1 MTRSCWTTTCRRK
14 RSLHASWCFAV
25 SATDVLVAIVSFTV
39 RRDRSKIS
47 DKSVAPF
54 ARTRSHYLKLNAP
67 VRRIRRCHFSV
78 PNTWTA
84 STVPGR
90 EGRGIRKK
98 PHRARRKSC
107 DVAGAS
113 HGRGR
118 LGRELRPRF
127 PLTHGDRQSR
137 RSLLQDPV
145 RVDGGVPG
153 DNDVVVAGHERPG
166 APVTESTRAGS
177 PCHSDISQIGRCP
190 IDRPRRTVT
199 APSLASPSRATR
211 IGPVRVFP

>member
-84 STVPGR
+84 LTVPGR
-90 EGRGIRKK
+90 DGRGIREK
-98 PHRARRKSC
+98 PHRARRESC

-113 HGRGR
+113 HARGR
-118 LGRELRPRF
+118 LGRELRPRSRYG
-127 PLTHGDRQSR
+127 TATVNRR

-153 DNDVVVAGHERPG
+153 TTTLWS
-166 APVTESTRAGS
+166 PVTNGPGRRS
-177 PCHSDISQIGRCP
+177 PNRLERGRLGTAISAKSADVQW
-190 IDRPRRTVT
+190 T
-199 APSLASPSRATR
+199 ARDVP
-211 IGPVRVFP
+211 